1 MTFVPSAN
9 PAVFEQQLRDLL
21 LVSEQKLK
29 ELTAPVVIIPP
40 EEIRETI
47 KQVYG
52 YAKGQGDYYQPP
64 SSRFARMT
72 SYRTYFDTSSEG

>member
-1 MTFVPSAN
+1 MPFVPSNN
-9 PAVFEQQLRDLL
+9 PEILKEQLKELL
-21 LVSEQKLK
+21 LISEQKLA
-29 ELTAPVVIIPP
+29 ELTAPVVVIHP

-52 YAKGQGDYYQPP
+52 YAKSQEDYYQPP
-64 SSRFARMT
+64 TSRFARMT